1 MIRKLVVNG
10 LYDLAKLITY
20 AADALAPPCDNIWR
34 SRQWRMWNSARELQH
49 PYQRY
54 IPAERCV
61 QHATKP

>member
-10 LYDLAKLITY
+10 LYEVAKLITY

-34 SRQWRMWNSARELQH
+34 SRQWKQWHGQR

-54 IPAERCV
+54 IPEERCV
-61 QHATKP
+61 QHAAKH